1 MSPVPSIQ
9 MMRSRPKG
17 NEQVRRDVGLKVRK
31 IEAKCEKIQCFLS
44 SLNVTVSG
52 LLCLCYG
59 YWVLNGCRSE
69 ILYYMT

>member
-31 IEAKCEKIQCFLS
+31 IEAKCEKMRRYNVSLVHLMSQCP
-44 SLNVTVSG
+44 
-52 LLCLCYG
+52 G
-59 YWVLNGCRSE
+59 YYVYVMDIGF
-69 ILYYMT
+69 